1 MDAEASMP
9 TIKDMAQRT
18 VVHLIPTLLSEDGLM
33 TIPPGTIAA
42 IEACRILFVENER
55 TARRQ
60 IRRLIPSFDIDG
72 RTWHRM
78 EPDMKE
84 VKRAFGE
91 ALRSGLEIGILS
103 EAGCPGIADPGQEL
117 VRLAQQE
124 GATVRPHTGPSS
136 ILLALM
142 ASGLNGQQF
151 RFNGYLPV
159 PSDARKKAVRDLE
172 ADAWRTGCTQ
182 LFIETPYRN
191 AAMMETLL
199 SVCRPDTRLCI
210 AVGITSDTE
219 SIRTLPVEAWKRQR
233 PTIGKVPAIFL
244 LGKD

>member
-1 MDAEASMP
+1 MTSRP
-9 TIKDMAQRT
+9 PV
-18 VVHLIPTLLSEDGLM
+18 VVHLIPTVLSEEGVAS
-33 TIPPGTIAA
+33 IPPEVITALQ
-42 IEACRILFVENER
+42 ACRVFFIENER
-55 TARRQ
+55 TARRH
-60 IRRLIPSFDIDG
+60 IRKLIPGFPIDA

-78 EPDMKE
+78 EGDGTGAIP
-84 VKRAFGE
+84 AFRRELADG
-91 ALRSGLEIGILS
+91 GDIGILS
-103 EAGCPGIADPGQEL
+103 EAGCPGVADPGQ
-117 VRLAQQE
+117 RLARIAQE
-124 GATVRPHTGPSS
+124 AGAVVRPLTGPSS

>member
-1 MDAEASMP
+1 M
-9 TIKDMAQRT
+9 Q
-18 VVHLIPTLLSEDGLM
+18 
-33 TIPPGTIAA
+33 TIPPGTLDA
-42 IEACRILFVENER
+42 IETCRILFVENER

-60 IRRLIPSFDIDG
+60 IRRLLPSFDIDG

-78 EPDMKE
+78 EQDMTE
-84 VKRAFGE
+84 AKRAFVE
-91 ALRSGLEIGILS
+91 ALRSGLDIGILS

-117 VRLAQQE
+117 VRMAQQE
-124 GATVRPHTGPSS
+124 GAIVRPHTGPSS

-159 PSDARKKAVRDLE
+159 ASDARRKAVRDLE
-172 ADAWRTGCTQ
+172 SDAWRTGCTH

-191 AAMMETLL
+191 EAMVETLL

-210 AVGITSDTE
+210 AMGITSPSE
-219 SIRTLPVEAWKRQR
+219 NIRTMPVEAWKRQR
-233 PTIGKVPAIFL
+233 PSIGKVPAIFL
-244 LGKD
+244 LGRD

>member
-1 MDAEASMP
+1 MS
-9 TIKDMAQRT
+9 TSKDISPKA
-18 VVHLIPTLLSEDGLM
+18 VVHLIPTLLSEEGTG
-33 TIPPGTIAA
+33 TIPTGTLLAL
-42 IEACRILFVENER
+42 EACRILFVENER

-60 IRRLIPSFDIDG
+60 IRKLLPSFDIDG
-72 RTWHRM
+72 RSWYRM
-78 EPDMKE
+78 DQDMSE
-84 VKRAFGE
+84 AKRAFGE
-91 ALRSGLEIGILS
+91 ALRNGLGIGILS

-117 VRLAQQE
+117 VRMAHQE

-159 PSDARKKAVRDLE
+159 ASDARRKAVRDLE
-172 ADAWRTGCTQ
+172 IDVWRTGCTH

-191 AAMMETLL
+191 EAMVETLL

-210 AVGITSDTE
+210 AVGITSPSE
-219 SIRTLPVEAWKRQR
+219 SIRTMPVEAWKRR
-233 PTIGKVPAIFL
+233 PPSIGKVPAIFL
-244 LGKD
+244 LGRD